1 MLKETSERLE
11 GAKSVERIRVMLAE
25 DIAILRKALMSLLA
39 PYPDVVIAGEASD
52 GLEAV
57 RLVGELTPQVVLMDL
72 SMPRMDGVEAI
83 AEIKRQHPEI
93 KVIAL
98 TAHGDPELVGK
109 TLLAGADGYMLK
121 NASADELVSAIRSVA
136 AGRQY
141 ISLEVSSLLVGQPGM
156 CSG

>member
-1 MLKETSERLE
+1 MEC
-11 GAKSVERIRVMLAE
+11 IRVMLAE
-25 DIAILRKALMSLLA
+25 DIAILRKALVSLLA
-39 PYPDVVIAGEASD
+39 PFPELVIVGEASD

-57 RLVGELTPQVVLMDL
+57 KLVDELSPQVVLMDL

-83 AEIKRQHPEI
+83 SEIKRQHPET

-121 NASADELVSAIRSVA
+121 NASADELVSAIRSVV

-141 ISLEVSSLLVGQPGM
+141 MSVEVTTLLGAQPGL

>member
-1 MLKETSERLE
+1 
-11 GAKSVERIRVMLAE
+11 VDCIRVMLAE

-39 PYPDVVIAGEASD
+39 PYPDVVIVGEAAD

-57 RLVGELTPQVVLMDL
+57 KLVNELSPHVVLMDL

-83 AEIKRQHPEI
+83 GEIKRQHHETR
-93 KVIAL
+93 VIAL

-121 NASADELVSAIRSVA
+121 NASADELVAAIRSVA

-141 ISLEVSSLLVGQPGM
+141 ISVEVTALLGEPGL

>member
-1 MLKETSERLE
+1 
-11 GAKSVERIRVMLAE
+11 VERVRVLLAE
-25 DIAILRKALMSLLA
+25 DIAILRKALVSLLS
-39 PYPDVVIAGEASD
+39 PFPEVVIAGEAAD

-57 RLVGELTPQVVLMDL
+57 KLVDELSPQVVLMDL

-83 AEIKRQHPEI
+83 AEIKRKHPET

-121 NASADELVSAIRSVA
+121 NASPGELVSAIRSVV
-136 AGRQY
+136 AGKTY
-141 ISLEVSSLLVGQPGM
+141 MSVEVTARLGAQPGV
-156 CSG
+156 CNG

>member
-1 MLKETSERLE
+1 MEC
-11 GAKSVERIRVMLAE
+11 IRVMLAE
-25 DIAILRKALMSLLA
+25 DIAILRKALVSLLS
-39 PYPDVVIAGEASD
+39 PFPEVVIVGEAAD

-57 RLVGELTPQVVLMDL
+57 KLVDELSPQVVLMDL

-83 AEIKRQHPEI
+83 AEIKRQHPETR
-93 KVIAL
+93 VIAL

-109 TLLAGADGYMLK
+109 TLLAGTDGYMLK

-141 ISLEVSSLLVGQPGM
+141 MSVEVTALLGAQPGL

>member
-1 MLKETSERLE
+1 
-11 GAKSVERIRVMLAE
+11 MLAE
-25 DIAILRKALMSLLA
+25 DIAILRKALVSLLA
-39 PYPDVVIAGEASD
+39 PFPELVIVGEASD

-57 RLVGELTPQVVLMDL
+57 KLVDELSPQVVLMDL

-83 AEIKRQHPEI
+83 SEIKRQHPET

-121 NASADELVSAIRSVA
+121 NASADELVSAIRSVV

-141 ISLEVSSLLVGQPGM
+141 MSVEVTTLLGAQPGL